1 MKKDSFYII
10 CPFTK
15 RQILYN
21 LSLYGRIVLLMKEL
35 MQILQEEFHEKIRD
49 FMGGVEREARFPA
62 VANKIKV
69 AIGMRRTGKTFF
81 LLQKAKYLINANIPL
96 SRILYINFEDD
107 RLYPLVQEKLIGLID
122 AFYSLYPENHDL
134 LCYIFLDEIQN
145 VEQWPLVVRR
155 YFDSKKVELYL
166 TGSSAKLLSKEI
178 ASALRGRSLSTEI
191 WPFSFHEYLKA
202 HQLKFDQKIMGKKAQ
217 DQLQKYLYQY
227 LIQGGFP
234 EVTGIH
240 ESERL
245 RILQDYVNVVIFR
258 DIIERYQITNIV
270 LIRYMIKALL
280 KQVGSSFSVNKF
292 YNDLKSQGFAVAK
305 TTVHEY
311 LSYIEDAYLAFSVPL
326 YTESLRKSQTNLK
339 KIYAIDTGL
348 VSAYTF
354 SFSENLGRLFEN
366 VVYLDL
372 RRRGHKIYYYLTE
385 ARHEVDFIT
394 RDKLGK
400 LHLYQV
406 VWNTDDVETMKR
418 EIRALRE
425 AEKELKIKGEIITP
439 HYYISDFIQQKN

>member
-1 MKKDSFYII
+1 
-10 CPFTK
+10 
-15 RQILYN
+15 
-21 LSLYGRIVLLMKEL
+21 MKEL
-35 MQILQEEFHEKIRD
+35 IQILQEEFHEKIRD
-49 FMGGVEREARFPA
+49 FVDGVEREAQFPIE
-62 VANKIKV
+62 ANKIKV

-81 LLQKAKYLINANIPL
+81 LLQKAKALIKSHIPL

-107 RLYPLVQEKLIGLID
+107 RLYPLVQEKLSGLID
-122 AFYSLYPENHDL
+122 AFYSLYPENHDS

-178 ASALRGRSLSTEI
+178 ASALRGRSLATEI
-191 WPFSFHEYLKA
+191 WPFSFHEYLTA
-202 HQLKFDQKIMGKKAQ
+202 CQIKFDQNIMGKRIRDRLHKS
-217 DQLQKYLYQY
+217 LYQY

-258 DIIERYQITNIV
+258 DIVERYQITNIV

-280 KQVGSSFSVNKF
+280 KQISSSFSVNKF

-305 TTVHEY
+305 STIYEY
-311 LSYIEDAYLAFSVPL
+311 LGYIEDAYLAFSVPL
-326 YTESLRKSQTNLK
+326 YTESIRKSQTNPK

-354 SFSENLGRLFEN
+354 GFSENLGRLFEN
-366 VVYLDL
+366 VIYLDL
-372 RRRGHKIYYYLTE
+372 RRRGHEIYYYLTE
-385 ARHEVDFIT
+385 TRHEVDFIS

-406 VWNTDDVETMKR
+406 VWNTDDAETMKR
-418 EIRALRE
+418 ETRALRE
-425 AEKELKIKGEIITP
+425 AEKELKIKGVMITP
-439 HYYISDFIQQKN
+439 AYYLSDFARLT

>member
-1 MKKDSFYII
+1 
-10 CPFTK
+10 
-15 RQILYN
+15 
-21 LSLYGRIVLLMKEL
+21 MKEL
-35 MQILQEEFHEKIRD
+35 MRTLQEEFHEKIGNLVD
-49 FMGGVEREARFPA
+49 GVEREAQFPA
-62 VANKIKV
+62 AANKIKV
-69 AIGMRRTGKTFF
+69 AMGMRRTGKTYF
-81 LLQKAKYLINANIPL
+81 LLQKAKFLINTHIPL

-107 RLYPLVQEKLIGLID
+107 RLYPLVQEKLSGLVD
-122 AFYSLYPENHDL
+122 AFYSVYPENHDL

-145 VEQWPLVVRR
+145 VDQWPLVVRR
-155 YFDSKKVELYL
+155 LFDSKKVEMYL

-178 ASALRGRSLSTEI
+178 ASALRGRSIATEI
-191 WPFSFHEYLKA
+191 WPFSFHEYLNA
-202 HQLKFDQKIMGKKAQ
+202 RHITI
-217 DQLQKYLYQY
+217 LQKTDQNIISKKTQDRLQQYLHQY

-234 EVTGIH
+234 EVTDVH

-280 KQVGSSFSVNKF
+280 KQISSSFSVNKF

-311 LSYIEDAYLAFSVPL
+311 LGYIEDAYLAFSVPI
-326 YTESLRKSQTNLK
+326 YTESIRKSQVNPR

-366 VVYLDL
+366 LVYLDL
-372 RRRGHKIYYYLTE
+372 RRRGHEIYYYQTE

-406 VWNTDDVETMKR
+406 VWNIDDAETMER
-418 EIRALRE
+418 ETRALRE
-425 AEKELKIKGEIITP
+425 AEKELKIKGEMITP
-439 HYYISDFIQQKN
+439 VYYLSDFVQST